1 MTTAIGTVQ
10 LDDEHFRVTEW
21 RFAPGTSTGW
31 HRHYCDY
38 VVVPMTTGDLT
49 ITTADST
56 FVASLVCG
64 SSYTRIAGTE
74 HDVTNNNDFEFVFI
88 EVERK

>member
-1 MTTAIGTVQ
+1 MMMAIGTVQ
-10 LDDEHFRVTEW
+10 LDDERFRVTEW
-21 RFAPGTSTGW
+21 RFAPGASTGW
-31 HRHYCDY
+31 HRHECDY

-64 SSYTRIAGTE
+64 LSYTRVAGTE
-74 HDVTNNNDFEFVFI
+74 HDVTNNNDFEFVFV